1 MALTAAVDGFRL
13 AYDDHPE
20 SAGPVVLLHGW
31 PGDRHDWRDVVTLLA
46 DRCRVLVPDLRGFGE
61 SESAPGAEPGA
72 FGGEGQARSV
82 LALVEELASGPAV
95 LAGYDVGS
103 RTARTAAALR
113 PDLVRALVL
122 APPLPGAGERV
133 LGPSPQREF
142 WYQAFHQLPLAEHLL
157 DGSRPAVRSYLEH
170 FWTHW
175 SGPDFVPDPVELDR
189 LAEAYARPGAFT
201 ASINWY
207 RAGAG
212 TVAMAMREKPPAP
225 ADRIAAPTTVLWP
238 EHDPLFPREW
248 SDRVDDW
255 FADAQVR
262 PIDGVGH
269 FTPLEAPE
277 AFAAAVLERVASR
290 AASSIDRRR
299 TRSED

>member
-1 MALTAAVDGFRL
+1 MPLSDTVDGFRL
-13 AYDDHPE
+13 AYDDHPGA
-20 SAGPVVLLHGW
+20 AGPVVLLHGW
-31 PGDRHDWRDVVTLLA
+31 PGDRHDWRDVVPLLA
-46 DRCRVLVPDLRGFGE
+46 GRCRVVVPDLRGFGE
-61 SESAPGAEPGA
+61 SESSPAAAATA
-72 FGGEGQARSV
+72 FGGDGQARSV
-82 LALVEELASGPAV
+82 LTLVEQLGAGPAV
-95 LAGYDVGS
+95 LVGYDVGS
-103 RTARTAAALR
+103 RTARTAAVAR

-133 LGPSPQREF
+133 LTPAAQREF
-142 WYQAFHQLPLAEHLL
+142 WYQAFHQLPLAERLI
-157 DGSRPAVRSYLEH
+157 DGSRPAVRAYLEH

-175 SGPDFVPDPVELDR
+175 SGPDYVPDPAELDR
-189 LAEAYARPGAFT
+189 LADAYARPGAFT

-212 TVAMAMREKPPAP
+212 TVAMALQEKVPD
-225 ADRIAAPTTVLWP
+225 DRIAVPTTVLWP

-248 SDRVDDW
+248 SDRVGEF

-277 AFAAAVLERVASR
+277 AFAAAVLDRLSSR
-290 AASSIDRRR
+290 AAPGSG
-299 TRSED
+299 